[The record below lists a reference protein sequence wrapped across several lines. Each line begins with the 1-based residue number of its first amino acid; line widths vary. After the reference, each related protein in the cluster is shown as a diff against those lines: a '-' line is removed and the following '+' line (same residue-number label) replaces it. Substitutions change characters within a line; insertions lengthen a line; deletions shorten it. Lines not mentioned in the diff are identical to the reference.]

1 MRVKKASAAESA
13 LLKALGITSP
23 NLSATDE
30 DLRTFSEIFDSPL
43 KENQLRAIA
52 SIFGKSVPIISE
64 QQVEVCQRA
73 TVAH

>member
-1 MRVKKASAAESA
+1 

-52 SIFGKSVPIISE
+52 SIFGKSVPIFSE

-73 TVAH
+73 TTAH